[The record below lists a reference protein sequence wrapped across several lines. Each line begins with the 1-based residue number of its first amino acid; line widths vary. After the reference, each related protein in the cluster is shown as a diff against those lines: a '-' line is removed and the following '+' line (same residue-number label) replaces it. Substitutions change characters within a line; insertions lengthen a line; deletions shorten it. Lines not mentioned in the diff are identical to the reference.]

1 MHGVR
6 TEPRPKIPA
15 LRQLAKR
22 QSSTRRGRYIAE
34 LRNALG
40 YSIRVA
46 RRKIVEVA
54 KQWMQDAKQG
64 PCHLPVSILRKERKR
79 TELRQRTRKN
89 RGAARCGRGQKRVD
103 NMKSLKPK
111 EVTCHHLFQ
120 VLRCCH
126 VTLFG
131 QGKVGPKA
139 ITTNREPNPCR
150 VEHRTKRRGCTQ
162 SARQRSAGADTARFS
177 NLADDERAEAG
188 RLLSSFL
195 MGH

>member
-1 MHGVR
+1 MPVLKLCQEHRINVFDLIHCFRTAAIRGAVHGVR

-64 PCHLPVSILRKERKR
+64 P
-79 TELRQRTRKN
+79 
-89 RGAARCGRGQKRVD
+89 
-103 NMKSLKPK
+103 
-111 EVTCHHLFQ
+111 VTCQ
-120 VLRCCH
+120 
-126 VTLFG
+126 
-131 QGKVGPKA
+131 
-139 ITTNREPNPCR
+139 
-150 VEHRTKRRGCTQ
+150 
-162 SARQRSAGADTARFS
+162 
-177 NLADDERAEAG
+177 
-188 RLLSSFL
+188 
-195 MGH
+195 